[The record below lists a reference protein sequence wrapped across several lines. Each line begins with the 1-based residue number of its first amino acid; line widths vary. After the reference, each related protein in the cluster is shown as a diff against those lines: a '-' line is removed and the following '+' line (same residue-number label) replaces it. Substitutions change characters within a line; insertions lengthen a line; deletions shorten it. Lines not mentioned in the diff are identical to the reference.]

1 MQEYFIYG
9 ESLPYDQL
17 FDRMKELQ
25 SRFRKV
31 VIEDDFFKES

>member
-17 FDRMKELQ
+17 IDRMKELQ
-25 SRFRKV
+25 NRFRKV